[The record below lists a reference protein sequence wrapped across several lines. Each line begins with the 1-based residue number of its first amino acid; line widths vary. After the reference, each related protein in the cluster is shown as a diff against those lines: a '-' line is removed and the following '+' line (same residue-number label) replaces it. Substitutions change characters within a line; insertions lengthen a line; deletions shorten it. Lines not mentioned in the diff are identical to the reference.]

1 MTQISKIFLKSLDGK
16 EVPAFKL
23 GSNSEDAF
31 LLIHGYS
38 SSKGEFVELAYD
50 LAEKG
55 YDCFCIDLRGHGEN
69 ENPLDEHVLNDVEGA
84 ISYLRKKY
92 RRIYAVGHSLGGL
105 LALKSSADFVF
116 AISPP
121 LMKKVVDVAKFMLL
135 LNSCKVREVERGVLF
150 KILERLNPPERSEN
164 AVIFYGKNESEPF
177 IRTIKEWAEGREVE
191 VVEVE
196 SMQAEMPEIDVDCEM
211 LKRYL
216 PRFISHT
223 AIAKAKEIKEKIKF

>member
-1 MTQISKIFLKSLDGK
+1 MIQISKIFLKSLDGK
-16 EVPAFKL
+16 EVPSFKL
-23 GSNSEDAF
+23 GSNSNEAF

-84 ISYLRKKY
+84 VKELKESYKKV
-92 RRIYAVGHSLGGL
+92 YAIGHSLGGL
-105 LALKSSADFVF
+105 LALKSSADFAF

-121 LMKKVVDVAKFMLL
+121 LMKRVADVAKFMLL
-135 LNSCKVREVERGVLF
+135 LNSCKVREAERGVLF
-150 KILERLNPPERSEN
+150 KILEKLNPPERKKD

-177 IRTIKEWAEGREVE
+177 INALKEWAKGREVE
-191 VVEVE
+191 VVEVG
-196 SMQAEMPEIDVDCEM
+196 SMQAELPEIDVDCEM

-216 PRFISHT
+216 PRFVSHT
-223 AIAKAKEIKEKIKF
+223 AVVKAKEIKEKIN